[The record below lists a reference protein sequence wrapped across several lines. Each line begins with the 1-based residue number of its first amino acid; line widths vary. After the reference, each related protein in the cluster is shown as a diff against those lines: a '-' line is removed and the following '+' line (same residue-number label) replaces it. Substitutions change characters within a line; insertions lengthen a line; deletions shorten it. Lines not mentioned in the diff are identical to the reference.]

1 MEKVVGYVRVS
12 TKGQVKDGYSL
23 DYQVEEI
30 KKFCKTQKLEL
41 VHIYQD
47 KGISGA
53 KVDEEAMT
61 IERDGLQHMLSDLE
75 HLDTTKVIVLNTS
88 RLWRS
93 DIVKVLIQRELKKN
107 RIDIKSIEQP
117 NYSIFNHDPSDFFI
131 NGMMELLDQYQ
142 RLEIT
147 LKLSRG
153 RRRKAQNGGYAG
165 GRATFG
171 YDSKKGS
178 KQLRLNDKQAKSV
191 RELFKLRNEY
201 PTWSLSDLADALN
214 DKGYLT
220 RQNKKFTKVQ
230 VKRILDKENF
240 YWYVNTKLDTFL
252 KVNRLVFSR
261 C

>member
-1 MEKVVGYVRVS
+1 
-12 TKGQVKDGYSL
+12 KD
-23 DYQVEEI
+23 
-30 KKFCKTQKLEL
+30 LEL
-41 VHIYQD
+41 IHIYKD

-61 IERDGLQHMLSDLE
+61 IERDGLQEMLSDLE

-107 RIDIKSIEQP
+107 KVDINSIEQP

-171 YDSKKGS
+171 YDAKKGS
-178 KQLRLNDKQAKSV
+178 KQLRVNNKQAEVV
-191 RELFKLRNEY
+191 RELYKLR
-201 PTWSLSDLADALN
+201 S
-214 DKGYLT
+214 
-220 RQNKKFTKVQ
+220 
-230 VKRILDKENF
+230 
-240 YWYVNTKLDTFL
+240 
-252 KVNRLVFSR
+252 
-261 C
+261 